1 MNQQEFQQICLEN
14 DILLSEEQFEK
25 LSLYHDGLKEWNSK
39 VNLISRKDEDN
50 IFEKHILHSLSIL
63 KYMKFKENTRCLDVG
78 TGGGLPGIP
87 LGIALPKMDMV
98 LIDSI
103 AKKIKIAEEL
113 SLASGQTNFKSLRGR
128 CEKLELDRQY
138 FRSFNYV
145 VSRAVVRLDKL
156 LDWTKRIIKV
166 NARIILLKGGD
177 LREEIKEAQ
186 KQHPGL
192 IVNEYDLVIKG
203 CDWYKNDEKKVLI
216 CKYKIK

>member
-1 MNQQEFQQICLEN
+1 M
-14 DILLSEEQFEK
+14 
-25 LSLYHDGLKEWNSK
+25 
-39 VNLISRKDEDN
+39 
-50 IFEKHILHSLSIL
+50 
-63 KYMKFKENTRCLDVG
+63 
-78 TGGGLPGIP
+78 
-87 LGIALPKMDMV
+87 
-98 LIDSI
+98 
-103 AKKIKIAEEL
+103 
-113 SLASGQTNFKSLRGR
+113 ASGQTNFKSLRGR